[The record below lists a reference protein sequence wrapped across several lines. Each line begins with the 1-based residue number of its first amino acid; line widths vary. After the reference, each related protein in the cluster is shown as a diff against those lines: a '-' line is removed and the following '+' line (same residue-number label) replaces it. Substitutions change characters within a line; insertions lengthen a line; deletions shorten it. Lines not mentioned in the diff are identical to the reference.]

1 MKTRLLF
8 AFAVAFAVPTIS
20 QAQDW
25 GNLKAKFIL
34 DGKPPTPDKL
44 KVDKDVEVCGKHKL
58 VDETYKINAE
68 TGAIQYV
75 VVYLTPKPGTPKP
88 KIHPDYEKGAAEV
101 VLDNHNCR
109 FEPHVISIRTT
120 QKLVIKNS
128 DPMSHNT
135 KADFLENTPFNDLI
149 PPGKSITKT
158 VSKVE
163 SVPTLLT
170 CSIHTW
176 MGAKILIRDDPYAAV
191 SNDKGELTIA
201 NLPAGKWT
209 FTIWHE
215 GCGYVS
221 SGTRNGKAE
230 KWLKGKIDFEVKKGD
245 NNLGEFKIPVNVL
258 KKPKPGK

>member
-1 MKTRLLF
+1 MKTRLLL
-8 AFAVAFAVPTIS
+8 AIAAILAAASVS

-34 DGKPPTPDKL
+34 DGKPPVPEKS
-44 KVDKDVEVCGKHKL
+44 KVDKDIDVCGKHKL

-68 TGAIQYV
+68 TGAIQNV
-75 VVYLTPKPGTPKP
+75 FVYLTPKSGTPKP
-88 KIHPDYEKGAAEV
+88 KIHPDYEKAPAEV
-101 VLDNHNCR
+101 VLDNHNCH
-109 FEPHVISIRTT
+109 FEPHAITIWTT

-149 PPGKSITKT
+149 PAGGSITKP

-221 SGTRNGKAE
+221 SGSRDGKAE
-230 KWLKGKIDFEVKKGD
+230 KWLKGKIDVEIKKGD
-245 NNLGEFKIPVNVL
+245 NNLGEFKIPVAVL
-258 KKPKPGK
+258 KKPK